1 MHVFWWENILI
12 LRILTHDTWL
22 FSCCFQD
29 FHFVE
34 ILRFVNVF
42 HHISEVFYHYF
53 FEYFSIPCFLFFL
66 VLLFWCVW
74 WCSMHTSGSFHLF
87 FFLSSNW
94 IILNYLIFKFSDYS
108 IQICCWNLLWFFF
121 KPRLLYY
128 SASEFLFSSFFII
141 SVFIL
146 HSLFVNKLFF
156 WFPLVLYP

>member
-1 MHVFWWENILI
+1 MRKQILI
-12 LRILTHDTWL
+12 LRILAHDTWL

-53 FEYFSIPCFLFFL
+53 FEYFSIPRFLFFL
-66 VLLFWCVW
+66 VLLFWCIW
-74 WCSMHTSGSFHLF
+74 WCSMHPSGSFHLF

-94 IILNYLIFKFSDYS
+94 IILNCLIFKFADYS

-121 KPRLLYY
+121 NLGYCIIQHQNFYPAPFL
-128 SASEFLFSSFFII
+128 EFLYLFYIAYLLIHCSSDFLWFFI
-141 SVFIL
+141 
-146 HSLFVNKLFF
+146 HS
-156 WFPLVLYP
+156 FP